1 MLAHHLTITPM
12 STLSLHPYTSTDG
25 VPSWFI
31 ARLLE
36 PGTSIELGYET
47 LTLVS
52 LIGSGGLGVIIR
64 ARRRN
69 GDMVAVK
76 FLYDSG
82 DLESRI
88 MKERFF
94 NEIRTTK
101 MVGEISE
108 RCVKVYECGT
118 YTLDDGVR
126 VPFYS
131 MEYVPGLSLEDLIF
145 LRQRPFEVQE
155 ICALMWLIADAIHDI
170 HRKNIVHRDIK
181 PSNILFDENR
191 GILKVADFGISKDL
205 KSTLSVTT
213 HGNNEDTFV
222 LGTVHYLSRYSFEK
236 IPIDEDDVGEN
247 QFGEYVHK
255 MSGIPVYRNL
265 DGTYEMTYK
274 GKKIDLSVLSSTI
287 LFEIITRHNPFRN
300 APLTG
305 AINDII
311 SGKKL
316 NLRTF
321 CREFPH
327 RIDSRILRSPDI
339 LGRFAAMISRG
350 AHPDIHSSYTSAAAL
365 RHDIEV
371 IGKRALGRSFGAS
384 SIDGI
389 MKTFF
394 GVTLGEDF
402 MHTLSLLEHA
412 FCNGTLCDDPDNI
425 QRITLLYRLRRS
437 DRLVEFVA
445 TLRGRASQVA
455 AAVKSA
461 EKEARFYARLFR
473 KLHQYSMVHEHL
485 ATAEDLQQ

>member
-1 MLAHHLTITPM
+1 M
-12 STLSLHPYTSTDG
+12 STLSLYPHTSTDG

-36 PGTSIELGYET
+36 PGASISLGYET
-47 LTLVS
+47 LTLLS
-52 LIGSGGLGVIIR
+52 LIGSGGLGVIIK
-64 ARRRN
+64 ARRKN

-82 DLESRI
+82 DIESRV

-118 YTLDDGVR
+118 YRMDDGLC

-155 ICALMWLIADAIHDI
+155 ICALMWLIADSISDI
-170 HRKNIVHRDIK
+170 HRRNIVHRDIK

-213 HGNNEDTFV
+213 HGSNEDTFV

-236 IPIDEDDVGEN
+236 IPIDVCDVVEN
-247 QFGEYVHK
+247 RFGEYVHRQ
-255 MSGIPVYRNL
+255 SGIPVFKNL
-265 DGTYEMTYK
+265 DGSYEMTYK

-287 LFEIITRHNPFRN
+287 LFEIITRHNPFKN

-316 NLRTF
+316 NLRAF

-339 LGRFAAMISRG
+339 LGRFAAMIGRG
-350 AHPDIHSSYTSAAAL
+350 AHPDIGSTYGSAEAL
-365 RHDIEV
+365 RNDIEA
-371 IGKRALGRSFGAS
+371 IGKRACGGAFKAAA
-384 SIDGI
+384 IDGI

-402 MHTLSLLEHA
+402 MLTLSILEHA

-425 QRITLLYRLRRS
+425 QRIVLLYRLRRS
-437 DRLVEFVA
+437 DRLVEFIS
-445 TLRGRASQVA
+445 TLRVRAGQIA
-455 AAVKSA
+455 ASAGSA

-473 KLHQYSMVHEHL
+473 KLYQYSMVQEHL
-485 ATAEDLQQ
+485 QTAEELVHS